1 MRSHQ
6 QFLFIWRQAL
16 KIIVID
22 ISTVSGLPTCLV
34 TRMTVFHQRMKYM
47 AFQFLCLVVRVDLNG
62 TLWLFFLFFK
72 LKDLYFQSSHTRVK
86 STTCRHQ
93 SSVDNNFEFQRTA
106 FHLQSTLGATITQA
120 RCRLRMPCPILM
132 FPFPHSWKQHSAF
145 QNRLQCCTLKEV
157 FLVTAS
163 DHQENRRKLCW
174 PKHHK
179 TIFQG
184 SF

>member
-1 MRSHQ
+1 MPGDQNDR
-6 QFLFIWRQAL
+6 
-16 KIIVID
+16 
-22 ISTVSGLPTCLV
+22 ISLAYEIRGLSVFMSSGEGGFEWHSL
-34 TRMTVFHQRMKYM
+34 
-47 AFQFLCLVVRVDLNG
+47 A
-62 TLWLFFLFFK
+62 FFLFFK

-132 FPFPHSWKQHSAF
+132 FHSWKQHSAF